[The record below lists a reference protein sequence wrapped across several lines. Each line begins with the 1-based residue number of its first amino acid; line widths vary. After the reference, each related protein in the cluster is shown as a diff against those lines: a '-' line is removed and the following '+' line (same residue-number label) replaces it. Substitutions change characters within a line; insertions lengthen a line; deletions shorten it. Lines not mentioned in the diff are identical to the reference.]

1 MKKLHLLGCSSL
13 VALSLLVTPAPAMAQ
28 DTAQDEAATDDVIIV
43 TGIRRSLTDSADI
56 KRGEAGVVDAI
67 TAEDIGKFPDAN
79 LAESLQRITGVSID
93 RRNNEGNQISVRGLG
108 PSFNLVTLNGRQMPV
123 SSSPELET
131 INSQTQS
138 RAFNFA
144 EIASE
149 SVSGVNVYKTA
160 RADLPSGG
168 IGATVDILTARPF
181 DVAGTRGVINAAGI
195 YDFSSEVGSSVTPEV
210 GGLVSHT
217 FNDVFGVLVT
227 GSFSRRNFREFEDH
241 LDGWDVWAPGSSG
254 HNNLVAAGAIDAS
267 EGTVYAPRT
276 HITEIADNRRTR
288 TNLQGVLQF
297 RPVDTFTVTGDYTLS
312 RYTVEEQR
320 YQTGLFG
327 LFADAGVTGA
337 ITEPIGLTPNGTLS
351 SVSYA
356 SRAADALAYNNEIR
370 IENDSVGVNVL
381 WDMTDRLTLEFDG
394 HLSES
399 ESQPGGQSND
409 ALAIYQG
416 ALGVD
421 FDIMYGEGRPTILV
435 DDSGAFRGED
445 QFGGGTPIP
454 GVDSFLDVDGLS
466 PLGSLVRTVSIKNEV
481 SQAQFRGTWHGDDG
495 DLLRSVDFGAAY
507 IEYDVA
513 TRSLSTN
520 FVFQN
525 LDDCIG
531 CQGFFTE
538 VQNVDTGIFDTILFY
553 DSAVAIDDLFPVQTV
568 IPQFDII
575 DILEE
580 SFSAYVNVNLEGE
593 FNGMLAKL
601 SAGVR
606 YETTDVESSSTA
618 NLPLGLRT
626 TTGSEQE
633 VIFTMEEQALNQSG
647 SYSNF
652 LPAIDFQLQPN
663 DEVVL
668 RLSYGRTL
676 ARPDLNALRPSL
688 QIADTRPFGPFNA
701 IRGNPDLLPFLSD
714 NIDVAAEWYYDEGS
728 YAAVTFFHKNVKNFI
743 GTETTTGP
751 ILNANGQPITDPSP
765 RFPDMGPDG
774 PSVES
779 LPTDPV
785 AIFNILQNVNTGD
798 ANINGIEIAIQHL
811 FGDSGFGVQA
821 NYTFV
826 TSNADFDPQ
835 STTQTVNLIGLSD
848 TANLVLF
855 YEDDRFQVRVAANW
869 RDEFLFAENQL
880 RVQGEPVFFDEFIQL
895 DASASYNHNDT
906 FTLFV
911 EALNITGE
919 DQRQRGRFTDQF
931 LFENDQKPRL
941 TFGVR
946 ANF

>member
-1 MKKLHLLGCSSL
+1 
-13 VALSLLVTPAPAMAQ
+13 
-28 DTAQDEAATDDVIIV
+28 
-43 TGIRRSLTDSADI
+43 
-56 KRGEAGVVDAI
+56 
-67 TAEDIGKFPDAN
+67 
-79 LAESLQRITGVSID
+79 
-93 RRNNEGNQISVRGLG
+93 
-108 PSFNLVTLNGRQMPV
+108 
-123 SSSPELET
+123 
-131 INSQTQS
+131 
-138 RAFNFA
+138 
-144 EIASE
+144 
-149 SVSGVNVYKTA
+149 
-160 RADLPSGG
+160 
-168 IGATVDILTARPF
+168 
-181 DVAGTRGVINAAGI
+181 
-195 YDFSSEVGSSVTPEV
+195 
-210 GGLVSHT
+210 
-217 FNDVFGVLVT
+217 
-227 GSFSRRNFREFEDH
+227 
-241 LDGWDVWAPGSSG
+241 
-254 HNNLVAAGAIDAS
+254 
-267 EGTVYAPRT
+267 
-276 HITEIADNRRTR
+276 
-288 TNLQGVLQF
+288 
-297 RPVDTFTVTGDYTLS
+297 
-312 RYTVEEQR
+312 
-320 YQTGLFG
+320 
-327 LFADAGVTGA
+327 
-337 ITEPIGLTPNGTLS
+337 
-351 SVSYA
+351 
-356 SRAADALAYNNEIR
+356 LAYNNELR
-370 IENDSVGVNVL
+370 IENDSIGVNVE
-381 WDMTDRLTLEFDG
+381 WEASDRLTLEFDG

-399 ESQPGGQSND
+399 ESQPDDQSND
-409 ALAIYQG
+409 AIAIYQG

-421 FDIMYGEGRPTILV
+421 FDITYGAGRPTILV

-445 QFGGGTPIP
+445 QFGAGVPIP

-495 DLLRSVDFGAAY
+495 DLLQSVDFGAAF
-507 IEYDVA
+507 IEYDVS

-531 CQGFFTE
+531 CDGLFTE
-538 VQNVDTGIFDTILFY
+538 VQNVDAGIFDTIQFF
-553 DSAVAIDDLFPVQTV
+553 DSAVAINDLFPVQTV

-575 DILEE
+575 DIVEE
-580 SFSAYVNVNLEGE
+580 SLSAYVNVNLEGE

-633 VIFTMEEQALNQSG
+633 VIFTTDEQELNQSG

-652 LPAIDFQLQPN
+652 LPAIDFQLQPT
-663 DEVVL
+663 DDVVL

-701 IRGNPDLLPFLSD
+701 IRGNPNLLPFLSD
-714 NIDVAAEWYYDEGS
+714 NIDFAAEWYYDEGS
-728 YAAVTFFHKNVKNFI
+728 YASLTFFHKNVQNFI

-751 ILNANGQPITDPSP
+751 ILNANGDPITDPSP
-765 RFPDMGPDG
+765 RFPDLGPNG

-798 ANINGIEIAIQHL
+798 ANINGLEVAIQHL
-811 FGDSGFGVQA
+811 FGDSGFGMQA

-835 STTQTVNLIGLSD
+835 ATTQTVNLIGLSD
-848 TANLVLF
+848 TANLVGF
-855 YEDDRFQVRVAANW
+855 YENDRFQVRIAANW

-895 DASASYNHNDT
+895 DASASYNVNDNIT
-906 FTLFV
+906 VFA

-919 DQRQRGRFTDQF
+919 DQLQRGRFTDQF

-946 ANF
+946 GDF

>member
-1 MKKLHLLGCSSL
+1 MKKLNLLGCSSL
-13 VALSLLVTPAPAMAQ
+13 VALSLLGAPTFAI
-28 DTAQDEAATDDVIIV
+28 AQDEGDEASSDVIV
-43 TGIRRSLTDSADI
+43 VEGIRRSLTNSADI
-56 KRGEAGVVDAI
+56 KRNEAGVVDAI

-149 SVSGVNVYKTA
+149 SVSGVNVYKTG

-181 DVAGTRGVINAAGI
+181 DLGGSNAVISAAGI
-195 YDFSSEVGSSVTPEV
+195 YDFSSEVGSAVTPEV
-210 GGLVSHT
+210 GGLLSHE
-217 FNDVFGVLVT
+217 FNENFAVLVT
-227 GSFSRRNFREFEDH
+227 GSHSRRNFREFEDH
-241 LDGWDVWAPGSSG
+241 LDGWDRWAPGSSG
-254 HNNLVAAGAIDAS
+254 HNNLIAAGAITAG
-267 EGTVYAPRT
+267 EGTVFAPRT
-276 HITEIADNRRTR
+276 HITEIADNKRIR
-288 TNLQGVLQF
+288 TNLQGVIQF
-297 RPVDTFTVTGDYTLS
+297 RPVDTFTITGDYTMS
-312 RYTVEEQR
+312 RFTVEEQR

-327 LFADAGVTGA
+327 LFADPGVTGA
-337 ITEPIGLTPNGTLS
+337 ITGPVGLTPNGTLA

-370 IENDSVGVNVL
+370 IENDSFGVNVEYEV
-381 WDMTDRLTLEFDG
+381 TDNLSLEFDG
-394 HLSES
+394 HMSES
-399 ESQPGGQSND
+399 ESQPDGQSND
-409 ALAIYQG
+409 AIAIYQG

-421 FDIMYGEGRPTILV
+421 FDITYGEGRPTILV

-445 QFGGGTPIP
+445 QFGGGAPLP
-454 GVDSFLDVDGLS
+454 GVDSFLDEDGLS

-481 SQAQFRGTWHGDDG
+481 NQAQFRGKWSGEDG
-495 DLLRSVDFGAAY
+495 DLLDSVDFGVGY
-507 IEYDVA
+507 VEYDVA

-531 CQGFFTE
+531 CSGFFTSTP
-538 VQNVDTGIFDTILFY
+538 NVETGIWDTIQFF
-553 DSAVAIDDLFPVQTV
+553 DSAVAIDTLFPVQTV

-575 DILEE
+575 DIAEE
-580 SFSAYVNVNLEGE
+580 SLSAFVNVNLEGE
-593 FNGMLAKL
+593 FNGMIAKL

-633 VIFTMEEQALNQSG
+633 VIFTAQEQALNQSG

-652 LPAIDFQLQPN
+652 LPAVDFQLQPN
-663 DEVVL
+663 DDIVL
-668 RLSYGRTL
+668 RLSYSRTL

-701 IRGNPDLLPFLSD
+701 IRGNPNLLPYLSD
-714 NIDVAAEWYYDEGS
+714 NIDVAVEWYYEEGS
-728 YAAVTFFHKNVKNFI
+728 YAAVTFFHKNVQNYI

-751 ILNANGQPITDPSP
+751 ILNANGDPITDPSP
-765 RFPDMGPDG
+765 RFMGTPV
-774 PSVES
+774 SS

-785 AIFNILQNVNTGD
+785 ANFNILQNVNTGD
-798 ANINGIEIAIQHL
+798 ANINGLEFAIQHL
-811 FGDSGFGVQA
+811 FGDTGFGMQA
-821 NYTFV
+821 NYTHV
-826 TSNADFDPQ
+826 SSSADFDP
-835 STTQTVNLIGLSD
+835 SAITQTVNLIGLSD
-848 TANLVLF
+848 SANLVAF
-855 YEDDRFQVRVAANW
+855 YEDDSFQVRVAANW

-895 DASASYNHNDT
+895 DASASYAYNEN
-906 FTLFV
+906 FTIFV

-919 DQRQRGRFTDQF
+919 DQLQRGRYTDQF
-931 LFENDQKPRL
+931 LFINDQRPRL

-946 ANF
+946 GDF